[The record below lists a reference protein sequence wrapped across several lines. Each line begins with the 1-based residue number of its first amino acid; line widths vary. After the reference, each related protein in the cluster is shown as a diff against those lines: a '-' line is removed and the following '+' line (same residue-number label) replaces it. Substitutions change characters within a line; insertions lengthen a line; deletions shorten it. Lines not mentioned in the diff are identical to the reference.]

1 MRYCSELMLSLV
13 YALQDLVS
21 KTHAFAFIDHLEYI
35 SPDFAG
41 REANAAIDV
50 VLQRMPP
57 GYYSTD
63 MGYALEG
70 FTRGYMDTVD
80 PRTTVIVVGDG
91 RNNHNNPRLEI
102 LDQLARRSRRLIW
115 INPEPPMLWGSGDS
129 DMLQYAP
136 ICNNVV
142 MAATLAELTDAVDA
156 LLAQP

>member
-13 YALQDLVS
+13 YSLQDLVT

-41 REANAAIDV
+41 QAKPTKPSRRAV
-50 VLQRMPP
+50 RMPP

-70 FTRGYMDTVD
+70 FAQDYMDTVD
-80 PRTTVIVVGDG
+80 RRTTVIVVGDG
-91 RNNHNNPRLEI
+91 RNNYNNPRTGDLRAKWRVAPPHD
-102 LDQLARRSRRLIW
+102 LDQ
-115 INPEPPMLWGSGDS
+115 PEPPMLWGSGDS

-136 ICNNVV
+136 LCNNVV
-142 MAATLAELTDAVDA
+142 MAATLAELTDAVDE